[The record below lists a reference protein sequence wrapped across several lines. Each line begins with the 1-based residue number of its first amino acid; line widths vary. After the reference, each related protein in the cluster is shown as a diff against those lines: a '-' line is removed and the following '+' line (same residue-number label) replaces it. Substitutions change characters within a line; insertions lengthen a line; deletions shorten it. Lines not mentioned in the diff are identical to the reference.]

1 MYIVEKN
8 LGSKCEVKQKAYE
21 QSVAHYTSQAKLWA
35 LRGCE
40 STNKTVRRGN
50 STHFAQRLQKTNFRR
65 KIIISYLV
73 CHMEKYHKQDVA
85 PIEKE
90 NERDENYEASNPQID
105 SERTRNNYR
114 FTPYFGK
121 TYTEFINGRIKELG
135 LSPRKDAVVM
145 NSFVVGS
152 DKQFFDGLSKV
163 ERYNFFSDCYKFFAE
178 RYGEEN
184 VIAAVVHNDETTPHM
199 HLNLMPVTKDGRL
212 CSKQLFDK
220 PQLQQL
226 QTDFYEAVGKK
237 YGLER
242 GEEGSQ
248 KKHLSTAEFKA
259 KKIIEQAE
267 AIREENQVY
276 ADAITEA
283 KSGNIP
289 RKRGKLQEQV
299 IALTA
304 NNADLS
310 KRLTKS
316 MDEALLYAQKSEA
329 LQKEKENNSHYT
341 NVGKELART
350 NPTEYRRIVHG
361 KPKTIGSFFDSVLSL
376 FTPDVVRQVPR
387 LQQIEAEI
395 EEERKK
401 QEKQSKNNNHK

>member
-1 MYIVEKN
+1 
-8 LGSKCEVKQKAYE
+8 
-21 QSVAHYTSQAKLWA
+21 
-35 LRGCE
+35 
-40 STNKTVRRGN
+40 
-50 STHFAQRLQKTNFRR
+50 
-65 KIIISYLV
+65 
-73 CHMEKYHKQDVA
+73 MEKYHKQDVA

-121 TYTEFINGRIKELG
+121 TYTEFINDRIKELS

-145 NSFVVGS
+145 NSFVLGS
-152 DKQFFDGLSKV
+152 DKTFFDGLAKV
-163 ERYNFFSDCYKFFAE
+163 EQYNFFSDCYKFFAE

-184 VIAAVVHNDETTPHM
+184 IIAAVVHNDETTPHM

-220 PQLQQL
+220 PQLQKL
-226 QTDFYEAVGKK
+226 QTDFYETVGKRW
-237 YGLER
+237 GLQR
-242 GEEGSQ
+242 GKEGSQ

-276 ADAITEA
+276 ADALTEA
-283 KSGNIP
+283 KRGNIP

-304 NNADLS
+304 DNSDLS
-310 KRLTKS
+310 KRLTKA
-316 MDEALLYAQKSEA
+316 MNETLEYVRKAET
-329 LQKEKENNSHYT
+329 LQKEKGNNSQYT

-350 NPTEYRRIVHG
+350 NPTEYRHIAYG
-361 KPKTIGSFFDSVLSL
+361 MPKTINNFFDAVLSL
-376 FTPDVVRQVPR
+376 FTPDIVRQIPR

-401 QEKQSKNNNHK
+401 QEKLNNNGNYKK

>member
-1 MYIVEKN
+1 
-8 LGSKCEVKQKAYE
+8 
-21 QSVAHYTSQAKLWA
+21 
-35 LRGCE
+35 
-40 STNKTVRRGN
+40 
-50 STHFAQRLQKTNFRR
+50 
-65 KIIISYLV
+65 
-73 CHMEKYHKQDVA
+73 MEKYHKQDVA

-105 SERTRNNYR
+105 SERTRSNYR

-145 NSFVVGS
+145 NSFVLGS
-152 DKQFFDGLSKV
+152 DKTFFDGLAKV
-163 ERYNFFSDCYKFFAE
+163 EQYNFFSDCYKFFAE
-178 RYGEEN
+178 RYGKEN
-184 VIAAVVHNDETTPHM
+184 IIAAVVHNDETTPHM

-226 QTDFYEAVGKK
+226 QTDFYETVGKRW
-237 YGLER
+237 GLQR
-242 GEEGSQ
+242 GKEGSQ

-267 AIREENQVY
+267 AIREESQVY
-276 ADAITEA
+276 ADALTEA
-283 KSGNIP
+283 KSGNVP

-304 NNADLS
+304 DNSDLS

-316 MDEALLYAQKSEA
+316 MDETLEYARKAET
-329 LQKEKENNSHYT
+329 LQKEKDNNSHYT

-350 NPTEYRRIVHG
+350 NPTEYRRIIHG
-361 KPKTIGSFFDSVLSL
+361 KPKAIGNFFDSVLSL
-376 FTPDVVRQVPR
+376 FTPEVTKQIPR

-401 QEKQSKNNNHK
+401 QEKLNNNDNYKK

>member
-1 MYIVEKN
+1 
-8 LGSKCEVKQKAYE
+8 
-21 QSVAHYTSQAKLWA
+21 
-35 LRGCE
+35 
-40 STNKTVRRGN
+40 
-50 STHFAQRLQKTNFRR
+50 
-65 KIIISYLV
+65 
-73 CHMEKYHKQDVA
+73 MEKYHKQDVA

-145 NSFVVGS
+145 NSFVLGS
-152 DKQFFDGLSKV
+152 DKTFFDGLAKV
-163 ERYNFFSDCYKFFAE
+163 EQYNFFSDCYKFFAE

-184 VIAAVVHNDETTPHM
+184 IIAAVVHNDETTPHM

-226 QTDFYEAVGKK
+226 QTDFYESVGKRW
-237 YGLER
+237 GLQR
-242 GEEGSQ
+242 GKEGSQ
-248 KKHLSTAEFKA
+248 KKHLSTAEYKA

-267 AIREENQVY
+267 AVREENQVY
-276 ADAITEA
+276 ADALKEA
-283 KSGNIP
+283 KGGEIP
-289 RKRGKLQEQV
+289 RKRGRLQEQV

-304 NNADLS
+304 ENKDLTA
-310 KRLTKS
+310 RLDKS
-316 MDEALLYAQKSEA
+316 MGETLEYAKKAEA
-329 LQKEKENNSHYT
+329 LQRQRDNDNRYIHA
-341 NVGKELART
+341 GKTLART
-350 NPTEYRRIVHG
+350 NPKEYERIVHG

-401 QEKQSKNNNHK
+401 QEKLNNTDNYKK

>member
-1 MYIVEKN
+1 MITKN
-8 LGSKCEVKQKAYE
+8 KFQEE
-21 QSVAHYTSQAKLWA
+21 
-35 LRGCE
+35 
-40 STNKTVRRGN
+40 
-50 STHFAQRLQKTNFRR
+50 
-65 KIIISYLV
+65 IIISYLV
-73 CHMEKYHKQDVA
+73 CHMEKYHRQDVA

-90 NERDENYEASNPQID
+90 NERDENYKSDNPQID

-121 TYTEFINGRIKELG
+121 TYTEFINGRIKELD

-145 NSFVVGS
+145 NSFVLGS
-152 DKQFFDGLSKV
+152 DKTFFDGLAKM
-163 ERYNFFSDCYKFFAE
+163 EQYNFFSDCYKFFAE

-184 VIAAVVHNDETTPHM
+184 IIAAVVHNDETTPHM
-199 HLNLMPVTKDGRL
+199 HLNLMPVTKEGRL

-226 QTDFYEAVGKK
+226 QTDFYEAVGKHW
-237 YGLER
+237 GLQR
-242 GEEGSQ
+242 GKEGSQ
-248 KKHLSTAEFKA
+248 KRHLSTAEFKA

-310 KRLTKS
+310 KRLTKA
-316 MDEALLYAQKSEA
+316 MDETIEYARKAET
-329 LQKEKENNSHYT
+329 LQKEKDNNSHYAT
-341 NVGKELART
+341 VGKELART

-361 KPKTIGSFFDSVLSL
+361 KPKTINNFFDSVLSL

-401 QEKQSKNNNHK
+401 QEKLNSTNNYKK

>member
-1 MYIVEKN
+1 
-8 LGSKCEVKQKAYE
+8 
-21 QSVAHYTSQAKLWA
+21 
-35 LRGCE
+35 
-40 STNKTVRRGN
+40 
-50 STHFAQRLQKTNFRR
+50 
-65 KIIISYLV
+65 
-73 CHMEKYHKQDVA
+73 MEKYHKQDVA

-105 SERTRNNYR
+105 SKRTRNNYR

-121 TYTEFINGRIKELG
+121 TYTECINGRIKELG
-135 LSPRKDAVVM
+135 LSPRKDAGVM
-145 NSFVVGS
+145 NSFVLGS
-152 DKQFFDGLSKV
+152 DKQFFDGLAKV
-163 ERYNFFSDCYKFFAE
+163 EQYNFFSDCYKFFAA

-184 VIAAVVHNDETTPHM
+184 IIAAVVHNDETTPHM

-220 PQLQQL
+220 PQLQKL
-226 QTDFYEAVGKK
+226 QTDFYEEVGKK

-242 GEEGSQ
+242 GKEGSQ

-276 ADAITEA
+276 ADALEEA
-283 KSGNIP
+283 KSGEFSRN
-289 RKRGKLQEQV
+289 KGKLKQQA
-299 IALTA
+299 IAA
-304 NNADLS
+304 VAENADLK
-310 KRLTKS
+310 KRLNKS
-316 MDEALLYAQKSEA
+316 MDETLEYARKAET

-341 NVGKELART
+341 NVGKELAKT

-401 QEKQSKNNNHK
+401 QEKLNNANNYKK

>member
-1 MYIVEKN
+1 
-8 LGSKCEVKQKAYE
+8 
-21 QSVAHYTSQAKLWA
+21 
-35 LRGCE
+35 
-40 STNKTVRRGN
+40 
-50 STHFAQRLQKTNFRR
+50 
-65 KIIISYLV
+65 
-73 CHMEKYHKQDVA
+73 MEKYHKQGVA

-90 NERDENYEASNPQID
+90 NERDENYEAANPQID

-135 LSPRKDAVVM
+135 VSPRKDAVVM
-145 NSFVVGS
+145 NSFVLGS
-152 DKQFFDGLSKV
+152 DKTFFDGLAKV
-163 ERYNFFSDCYKFFAE
+163 EQYNFFSDCYKFFAE

-184 VIAAVVHNDETTPHM
+184 IIAAVVHNDETTPHM
-199 HLNLMPVTKDGRL
+199 HLNLMPVTKDDRL

-226 QTDFYEAVGKK
+226 QTDFYEAVGNRW
-237 YGLER
+237 GLQR
-242 GEEGSQ
+242 GKEGSQ
-248 KKHLSTAEFKA
+248 KKHLSTAEYKA

-276 ADAITEA
+276 ADALTEA
-283 KSGNIP
+283 KSGDNP

-304 NNADLS
+304 ENKDLTA
-310 KRLTKS
+310 RLDKS
-316 MDEALLYAQKSEA
+316 MGETLEYAKKAEV
-329 LQKEKENNSHYT
+329 LQKQRDNDNRYIHA
-341 NVGKELART
+341 GKTLART
-350 NPTEYRRIVHG
+350 NPKEYERIVHG
-361 KPKTIGSFFDSVLSL
+361 KPKTIGSFLDSVLSL

-387 LQQIEAEI
+387 LQQIETEI

-401 QEKQSKNNNHK
+401 QEKIRQKQ

>member
-1 MYIVEKN
+1 
-8 LGSKCEVKQKAYE
+8 
-21 QSVAHYTSQAKLWA
+21 
-35 LRGCE
+35 
-40 STNKTVRRGN
+40 
-50 STHFAQRLQKTNFRR
+50 
-65 KIIISYLV
+65 
-73 CHMEKYHKQDVA
+73 MEKYHKQDVA

-145 NSFVVGS
+145 NSFVLGS
-152 DKQFFDGLSKV
+152 DKTFFDGLTKI
-163 ERYNFFSDCYKFFAE
+163 EQYNFFSDCYKFFAE

-184 VIAAVVHNDETTPHM
+184 IIAAVVHNDETTPHM
-199 HLNLMPVTKDGRL
+199 HLNIMPVTKDGRL
-212 CSKQLFDK
+212 YSKQLFDK

-226 QTDFYEAVGKK
+226 QTDFYEAVGKRW
-237 YGLER
+237 GLQR
-242 GEEGSQ
+242 GKEGSQ

-267 AIREENQVY
+267 AVWEENQVY
-276 ADAITEA
+276 ADALEEA
-283 KSGNIP
+283 KSGEFSRN
-289 RKRGKLQEQV
+289 KGKLKQQA
-299 IALTA
+299 IAA
-304 NNADLS
+304 VAENADLK
-310 KRLTKS
+310 KRLNKS
-316 MDEALLYAQKSEA
+316 MCETLEYARKAET
-329 LQKEKENNSHYT
+329 LQKENNSHYT

-395 EEERKK
+395 KEERKK
-401 QEKQSKNNNHK
+401 QEKLNNINNYKN

>member
-1 MYIVEKN
+1 
-8 LGSKCEVKQKAYE
+8 
-21 QSVAHYTSQAKLWA
+21 
-35 LRGCE
+35 
-40 STNKTVRRGN
+40 
-50 STHFAQRLQKTNFRR
+50 
-65 KIIISYLV
+65 
-73 CHMEKYHKQDVA
+73 MEKYHKQDVA

-145 NSFVVGS
+145 NSFVLGS
-152 DKQFFDGLSKV
+152 DKTFFDGLAKV

-184 VIAAVVHNDETTPHM
+184 IIAAVVHNDETTPHM

-226 QTDFYEAVGKK
+226 QTDFYEAVGKRW
-237 YGLER
+237 GLQR
-242 GEEGSQ
+242 GKEGSQ
-248 KKHLSTAEFKA
+248 KKHLSTAEYKA

-267 AIREENQVY
+267 AVREENQVY
-276 ADAITEA
+276 ADALTEA
-283 KSGNIP
+283 KSGNIL

-304 NNADLS
+304 DNADLS

-316 MDEALLYAQKSEA
+316 MAETLEYARKAET
-329 LQKEKENNSHYT
+329 LQKDNNSHYT

-361 KPKTIGSFFDSVLSL
+361 KPKTIGSFFDSILSL
-376 FTPDVVRQVPR
+376 FTPDIVRQVPR

-401 QEKQSKNNNHK
+401 QEKLNNNDNYKK

>member
-8 LGSKCEVKQKAYE
+8 FGSKCEVKQKAYE

-114 FTPYFGK
+114 ITPYFGK

>member
-1 MYIVEKN
+1 
-8 LGSKCEVKQKAYE
+8 
-21 QSVAHYTSQAKLWA
+21 
-35 LRGCE
+35 
-40 STNKTVRRGN
+40 
-50 STHFAQRLQKTNFRR
+50 
-65 KIIISYLV
+65 
-73 CHMEKYHKQDVA
+73 MEKYHKQDVA

-145 NSFVVGS
+145 NSFVLGS
-152 DKQFFDGLSKV
+152 DKTFFDGLAKV
-163 ERYNFFSDCYKFFAE
+163 EQYNFFSDCYKFFAE

-184 VIAAVVHNDETTPHM
+184 IIAAIVHNDETTPHM

-220 PQLQQL
+220 PQLQKL
-226 QTDFYEAVGKK
+226 QTDFYESVGKRW
-237 YGLER
+237 GLQR
-242 GEEGSQ
+242 GKEGSQ

-276 ADAITEA
+276 ADALKEA
-283 KSGNIP
+283 KGGEIP
-289 RKRGKLQEQV
+289 RKRGRLQEQV

-304 NNADLS
+304 ENKDLTA
-310 KRLTKS
+310 RLDKS
-316 MDEALLYAQKSEA
+316 MDETLEYAKKAEA
-329 LQKEKENNSHYT
+329 LQRQRDNDNRYIHA
-341 NVGKELART
+341 GKTLART
-350 NPTEYRRIVHG
+350 NPKEYERIVHG

-401 QEKQSKNNNHK
+401 QEKLNNTDNYKK

>member
-1 MYIVEKN
+1 
-8 LGSKCEVKQKAYE
+8 
-21 QSVAHYTSQAKLWA
+21 
-35 LRGCE
+35 
-40 STNKTVRRGN
+40 
-50 STHFAQRLQKTNFRR
+50 
-65 KIIISYLV
+65 
-73 CHMEKYHKQDVA
+73 MEKYHKQDVA

-90 NERDENYEASNPQID
+90 NERDENYESDNPQID

-145 NSFVVGS
+145 NSFVLGS
-152 DKQFFDGLSKV
+152 DKTFFDGLAKV
-163 ERYNFFSDCYKFFAE
+163 EQYNFFSDCYKFFAE

-184 VIAAVVHNDETTPHM
+184 IIAAIVHNDETTPHM

-220 PQLQQL
+220 PQLQKL
-226 QTDFYEAVGKK
+226 QTDFYESVGKRW
-237 YGLER
+237 GLQR
-242 GEEGSQ
+242 GKEGSQ

-276 ADAITEA
+276 ADALKEA
-283 KSGNIP
+283 KGGEIP
-289 RKRGKLQEQV
+289 RKRGRLQEQV

-304 NNADLS
+304 ENKDLTA
-310 KRLTKS
+310 RLDKS
-316 MDEALLYAQKSEA
+316 MDETLEYAKKAEA
-329 LQKEKENNSHYT
+329 LQRQRDNDNRYIHA
-341 NVGKELART
+341 GKTLART
-350 NPTEYRRIVHG
+350 NPKEYKRIVHG

-401 QEKQSKNNNHK
+401 QEKLNNTDNYKK

>member
-1 MYIVEKN
+1 
-8 LGSKCEVKQKAYE
+8 
-21 QSVAHYTSQAKLWA
+21 
-35 LRGCE
+35 
-40 STNKTVRRGN
+40 
-50 STHFAQRLQKTNFRR
+50 
-65 KIIISYLV
+65 
-73 CHMEKYHKQDVA
+73 MEKYHKQDVA

-121 TYTEFINGRIKELG
+121 TYTEFINGRIKALG

-145 NSFVVGS
+145 NSFVLGS
-152 DKQFFDGLSKV
+152 DKTFFDGLAKV
-163 ERYNFFSDCYKFFAE
+163 EQYNFFSDCYKFFAE

-184 VIAAVVHNDETTPHM
+184 IIAAVVHNDETTPHL
-199 HLNLMPVTKDGRL
+199 HFNLMPVTKDGRL

-226 QTDFYEAVGKK
+226 QTDFYEEVGKRW
-237 YGLER
+237 GLRR
-242 GEEGSQ
+242 GKEGSQ

-276 ADAITEA
+276 VDALTEA

-310 KRLTKS
+310 KRLTKA
-316 MDEALLYAQKSEA
+316 MDETLEYDIIHQSDYSVYKL
-329 LQKEKENNSHYT
+329 EN
-341 NVGKELART
+341 EFA
-350 NPTEYRRIVHG
+350 
-361 KPKTIGSFFDSVLSL
+361 
-376 FTPDVVRQVPR
+376 
-387 LQQIEAEI
+387 
-395 EEERKK
+395 
-401 QEKQSKNNNHK
+401 SKIIC